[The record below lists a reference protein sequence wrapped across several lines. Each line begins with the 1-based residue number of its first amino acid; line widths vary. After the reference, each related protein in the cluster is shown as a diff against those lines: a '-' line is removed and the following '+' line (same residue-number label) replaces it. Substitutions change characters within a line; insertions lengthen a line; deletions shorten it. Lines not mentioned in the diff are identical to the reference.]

1 MLLRNI
7 FLFRKRS
14 NIQRKRMVRK
24 MNHGIVHELSTL
36 TCSFIDKHNI

>member
-24 MNHGIVHELSTL
+24 MNHGIVHELSAL
-36 TCSFIDKHNI
+36 ICGFINKHNF